1 MAISHIP
8 ASVGHNFLP
17 EYQISAVPYMRSL
30 TIGDAL
36 PLIDEGDNI
45 VSFSFPKIT
54 QWLSFKTLAGVSVTV
69 YFCKEDAESLSNG
82 LVVAA
87 ETTLPLHLR
96 CTKIYFNNLAID
108 ADPNPGDSGLAI
120 QVRAGLTTINASEFN
135 NVVETFLEANN

>member
-8 ASVGHNFLP
+8 RSVGHNFAP

-30 TIGDAL
+30 TIGNDL
-36 PLIDEGDNI
+36 VDEADDI
-45 VSFSFPKIT
+45 RSFSFPKIT
-54 QWLSFKTLAGVSVTV
+54 QWLSFKTLAGVTVTV
-69 YFCKEDAESLSNG
+69 YFCKEDAVSLSNG

-96 CTKIYFNNLAID
+96 CTKLYFNNRAVD
-108 ADPNPGDSGLAI
+108 ADPNPGDTGLAI
-120 QVRAGLTTINASEFN
+120 QVRAGLTTIDATEFN